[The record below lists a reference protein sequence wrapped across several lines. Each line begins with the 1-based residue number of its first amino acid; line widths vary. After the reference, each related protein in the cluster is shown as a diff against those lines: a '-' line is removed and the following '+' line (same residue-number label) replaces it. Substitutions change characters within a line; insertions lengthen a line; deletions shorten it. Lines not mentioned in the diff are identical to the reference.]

1 MTAELSAK
9 MVDRDEKYKSMLAKV
24 RKMDGILVNQAAII
38 KRQDN
43 QIHTLVPQPRKEE
56 DELKL
61 RKLEIEKFMD
71 IVNDHKTTQH
81 EQNEKIEPLRK
92 KQQLVLITHWYKF
105 SGFNSDR
112 GSKRK
117 MIDPSLLRRRW
128 SILHCYIQDDL
139 SFIVTSEHIV

>member
-92 KQQLVLITHWYKF
+92 KQQLVLITH
-105 SGFNSDR
+105 
-112 GSKRK
+112 
-117 MIDPSLLRRRW
+117 
-128 SILHCYIQDDL
+128 
-139 SFIVTSEHIV
+139 

>member
-43 QIHTLVPQPRKEE
+43 QIHTLVTQLQKEE

-61 RKLEIEKFMD
+61 RKLEIEKLIH
-71 IVNDHKTTQH
+71 IVNDHKPRNTSKTRRLKH
-81 EQNEKIEPLRK
+81 SERSNNSCCIGFAIA
-92 KQQLVLITHWYKF
+92 QLI
-105 SGFNSDR
+105 
-112 GSKRK
+112 
-117 MIDPSLLRRRW
+117 
-128 SILHCYIQDDL
+128 
-139 SFIVTSEHIV
+139 